1 MGKLVAIST
10 LKRLFLLF
18 KPTII
23 LFMIEVSDI
32 FLHFASASASSLG
45 TWLEEQFQQLL
56 LASRIFSTL
65 ELEEHVQV
73 LKVTYGF

>member
-1 MGKLVAIST
+1 MVESFLSSCLRCENHLVFLLKLV
-10 LKRLFLLF
+10 
-18 KPTII
+18 
-23 LFMIEVSDI
+23 EVSDI
-32 FLHFASASASSLG
+32 FLHFASASSLG

-73 LKVTYGF
+73 LKVTYDF